1 MSTKQTFRPDYQSS
15 EVVEAGIELANKVG
29 PESAAEY
36 LSHRGVLE
44 SVIKRVISEPEH
56 RRNPGRLRVR
66 DERSLE
72 EGSRSNKFMP

>member
-1 MSTKQTFRPDYQSS
+1 MSTIQTFRPDYQSS
-15 EVVEAGIELANKVG
+15 EVVEAGIELADQVS
-29 PESAAEY
+29 PESAVEY

-66 DERSLE
+66 DERSIE
-72 EGSRSNKFMP
+72 EGSRMNKFIP

>member
-15 EVVEAGIELANKVG
+15 EVVEAGIERANRLG

-44 SVIKRVISEPEH
+44 SVIKRVVSEPEH
-56 RRNPGRLRVR
+56 RRNTGRLRSR
-66 DERSLE
+66 DEQRIEESSRSL
-72 EGSRSNKFMP
+72 KFSS

>member
-1 MSTKQTFRPDYQSS
+1 MSTKQTFRPDYQAS
-15 EVVEAGIELANKVG
+15 EVVEAGIELADQVG
-29 PESAAEY
+29 PESAVEY

-44 SVIKRVISEPEH
+44 SVIRRVISEPEH

-66 DERSLE
+66 DERAAE